1 MSFLHILN
9 KLKQTLCNFSIK
21 HIKGTKHKVIFN
33 LQEFDLLIPIPV
45 PINGL
50 EQPEYCYYL
59 IVLMEDL
66 KCYGLLDYHS
76 QADITVNQDHK
87 HFNSLLSKLL
97 FYTICLFR
105 HNKIEA
111 FEYYAYYTT
120 LKNFDEF
127 KLISSAIPSTL
138 EQLITDNKS
147 MKGKFN
153 NTKRN
158 ILNAKA
164 QNEQFNNIYAEL
176 KKWVKSHP
184 IRINTNPR
192 NYIVDFSKT
201 KEITLKDEEYNELIN
216 AVKSSI
222 TAKTVKNSKKQK

>member
-1 MSFLHILN
+1 
-9 KLKQTLCNFSIK
+9 
-21 HIKGTKHKVIFN
+21 
-33 LQEFDLLIPIPV
+33 
-45 PINGL
+45 
-50 EQPEYCYYL
+50 
-59 IVLMEDL
+59 MEDL
-66 KCYGLLDYHS
+66 KRYGLLDDQS

-97 FYTICLFR
+97 FYTCCLFR

-120 LKNFDEF
+120 LKNFDEY
-127 KLISSAIPSTL
+127 KLPISSAIPSTL

-147 MKGKFN
+147 MKGKLN

-158 ILNAKA
+158 ILKATA

-184 IRINTNPR
+184 IRTNTNPQD
-192 NYIVDFSKT
+192 YIVKFRTT
-201 KEITLKDEEYNELIN
+201 KKITLKDEEYSELIN

-222 TAKTVKNSKKQK
+222 TAKTVKNTNNLLN